1 MTCDTEILGAAGRF
15 GVNSLSTAVSG
26 RDEKIQ
32 RQKEVLLVPLIIS
45 LLQIHRTIPRFW
57 SAYNK
62 SPCKQQGLFVKA

>member
-1 MTCDTEILGAAGRF
+1 MNVLRCLTHLIRA
-15 GVNSLSTAVSG
+15 LSTFSWLTASVMDTVDSNL
-26 RDEKIQ
+26 
-32 RQKEVLLVPLIIS
+32 KEVLLVPLIIS

>member
-1 MTCDTEILGAAGRF
+1 MPSTVTERPAIH
-15 GVNSLSTAVSG
+15 
-26 RDEKIQ
+26 
-32 RQKEVLLVPLIIS
+32 QKEVLLVPLIIS

>member
-1 MTCDTEILGAAGRF
+1 MACVMPLLASHGKD
-15 GVNSLSTAVSG
+15 
-26 RDEKIQ
+26 
-32 RQKEVLLVPLIIS
+32 QKQVLLVPPIIS